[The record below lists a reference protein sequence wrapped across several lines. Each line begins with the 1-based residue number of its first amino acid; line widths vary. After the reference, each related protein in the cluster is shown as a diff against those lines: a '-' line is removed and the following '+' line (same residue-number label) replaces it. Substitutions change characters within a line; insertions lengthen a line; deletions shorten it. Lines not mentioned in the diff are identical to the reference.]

1 MILDRSEGMKKQ
13 LEVDFVVNFGD
24 KRAYIQSS
32 YQIDTTEKKNSETK
46 SFKLIGDF
54 FKRILIRNDIPRSF
68 YDDDGIFN
76 CTLFDFLMSDEDL
89 F

>member
-32 YQIDTTEKKNSETK
+32 YQIDTPEKKNSETK